1 MRVIDAFLDWRRR
14 RAGEL
19 TCQRAVELMTDY
31 VEGAM
36 DDAARARFEAHLD
49 HCDACT
55 RYLEQLRA
63 TIDVLGRVEPPVPDA
78 AVRDGLVDLYRRYR
92 AG

>member
-1 MRVIDAFLDWRRR
+1 MRVIDAFKDWRRR

-19 TCQRAVELMTDY
+19 TCQRAVELMTEY
-31 VEGAM
+31 LEGGL
-36 DDAARARFEAHLD
+36 DGPRRERFEAHLH

-63 TIDVLGRVEPPVPDA
+63 TIDVLGRVEAVPPDES
-78 AVRDGLVDLYRRYR
+78 VREELVELYRSYR
-92 AG
+92 AT